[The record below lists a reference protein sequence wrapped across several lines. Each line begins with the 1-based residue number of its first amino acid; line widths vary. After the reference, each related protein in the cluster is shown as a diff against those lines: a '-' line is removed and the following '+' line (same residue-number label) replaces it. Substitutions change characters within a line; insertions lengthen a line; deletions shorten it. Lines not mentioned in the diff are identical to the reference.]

1 MPRLAVAQIRPSK
14 GEYAANLQKIGG
26 VLAQIAKLDPPV
38 DLVIFPE
45 TVTSGYFVEGGVRDV
60 AVTAGTLFRDLTLE
74 HEAAAAPP
82 IDVAVGFYEVFQNHF
97 YNSCLYASLG
107 NASPGN
113 ASPGNASLGHA
124 SPGNA
129 SSGNASL
136 GHASLSHAS
145 LGHASPG
152 IKHVHRKVF
161 LPTYG
166 VFDEERFVERGR
178 DIQAFDTRFG
188 RVAILICEDA
198 WHSITGTIVALQ
210 GAQLVIVPSASPAR
224 GTGMDEEGTR
234 LPASVV
240 RWERILKGIADE
252 HGVWVAFASLVG
264 FEGGKGF
271 PGGSVLVSPG
281 GEIVLRGPLF
291 EEAVLTY
298 DLDFEELTRARAE
311 SPLLADL
318 EVNLPHLIKNLG
330 TREGGRGTGKRKAI
344 KFDAATN
351 GSHPSPV
358 PRPPSPIHIIGRG
371 VEEGDPLAIDTDLA
385 RRWLVSFLKDEVVRR
400 RGFTKG
406 IVGLSGGVDSSLT
419 AFLAVEALGKE
430 NVIAVRMPY
439 KTSSPESLEHAQLVI
454 DRLGIEALT
463 IDISAAVD
471 GYLSQV
477 ETNGAADPT
486 RRGNVMAR
494 ERMIVLFDLSAKYKA
509 LPIGTSNKSERLLG
523 YFTWHADDTPPVNP
537 LGDLFKT
544 QVRALARHVGVPD
557 VILRKPPTPDLIPG
571 QTTEGDYGISYD
583 KVDRILY
590 YLIRGMRPDD
600 IVARGFTR
608 EEVDKVERRLEST
621 HWKRRLP
628 TVAVMSQTAIGE
640 FYLRPVDY

>member
-1 MPRLAVAQIRPSK
+1 MPRIAIAQLRPKK
-14 GEYAANLQKIGG
+14 GDYAANLQKIGG
-26 VLAQIAKLDPPV
+26 VLAQVAKLEPAP

-45 TVTSGYFVEGGVRDV
+45 TSTSGYFVEGGVRDV
-60 AVTAGTLFRDLTLE
+60 AVTAGTLFRDLQLE
-74 HEAAAAPP
+74 HEAAKAPP
-82 IDVAVGFYEVFQNHF
+82 LDVAVGFYEVFQNHF
-97 YNSCLYASLG
+97 YNSCLFASLG
-107 NASPGN
+107 NAPPGV
-113 ASPGNASLGHA
+113 
-124 SPGNA
+124 
-129 SSGNASL
+129 
-136 GHASLSHAS
+136 
-145 LGHASPG
+145 
-152 IKHVHRKVF
+152 KHVHRKMF

-178 DIQAFDTRFG
+178 ELRAFDTRWG
-188 RVAILICEDA
+188 RAAILICEDA
-198 WHSITGTIVALQ
+198 WHSLSGTIAALE

-224 GTGMDEEGTR
+224 GTGMDEEGVR

-240 RWERILKGIADE
+240 RWERILRGIADE
-252 HGVWVAFASLVG
+252 HGVWVVFSSLVG

-271 PGGSVLVSPG
+271 PGGSVVVSPG

-298 DLDFEELTRARAE
+298 DVDFAEITRARAE
-311 SPLLADL
+311 APLLGDL

-330 TREGGRGTGKRKAI
+330 KGETGRGKRKARPVE
-344 KFDAATN
+344 FDPATN
-351 GSHPSPV
+351 GASGQSAIRNPQSA
-358 PRPPSPIHIIGRG
+358 IHVVGRG
-371 VEEGDPLAIDTDLA
+371 VEEGDPLAIDTELA

-406 IVGLSGGVDSSLT
+406 IVAISGGIDSSLT
-419 AFLAVEALGKE
+419 AYLAVEALGKE
-430 NVIAVRMPY
+430 NVIGVRMPY

-454 DRLGIEALT
+454 DQLGIQSLT
-463 IDISAAVD
+463 IDITAAVD
-471 GYLSQV
+471 GYLAQV
-477 ETNGAADPT
+477 EKDGSADAT

-494 ERMIVLFDLSAKYKA
+494 ERMIVLFDLSAKHKA

-557 VILRKPPTPDLIPG
+557 VILRKPPTPDLVPG

-590 YLIRGMRPDD
+590 YLLRGMKPAEV
-600 IVARGFTR
+600 VARGFTP
-608 EEVDKVERRLEST
+608 EEVAKVAGRLEST

-628 TVAVMSQTAIGE
+628 TVAMMSQTAIGE

>member
-1 MPRLAVAQIRPSK
+1 MPRLAIAQIRPSK
-14 GEYAANLQKIGG
+14 GDYAANLQKIGG
-26 VLAQIAKLDPPV
+26 VLAQIATLDPPV

-45 TVTSGYFVEGGVRDV
+45 TATSGYFVEGGVRDV
-60 AVTAGTLFRDLTLE
+60 AVTAGTLFRDLTVE
-74 HEAAAAPP
+74 HAAAGAHPV
-82 IDVAVGFYEVFQNHF
+82 DVAVGFYEVFQNHF

-107 NASPGN
+107 NVSPDNASSRN
-113 ASPGNASLGHA
+113 ASPE
-124 SPGNA
+124 NA
-129 SSGNASL
+129 SSRIL
-136 GHASLSHAS
+136 
-145 LGHASPG
+145 
-152 IKHVHRKVF
+152 HVHRKVF

-178 DIQAFDTRFG
+178 EIQAFDTRFG

-198 WHSITGTIVALQ
+198 WHSITGTIAALQ

-271 PGGSVLVSPG
+271 PGGSVIVSPG

-298 DLDFEELTRARAE
+298 DVDFEELTRARAE
-311 SPLLADL
+311 APLLADL

-330 TREGGRGTGKRKAI
+330 KEERGKGKGKARAPQ
-344 KFDAATN
+344 FDPATN
-351 GSHPSPV
+351 GSQVSPFPIPV
-358 PRPPSPIHIIGRG
+358 SPIHVFGKG
-371 VEEGDPLAIDTDLA
+371 VEEGDPLAIDPDLA
-385 RRWLVSFLKDEVVRR
+385 RRWLTSFLKDEVVRR
-400 RGFTKG
+400 RGFTKA

-439 KTSSPESLEHAQLVI
+439 KTSSPESLQHAQLVI
-454 DRLGIEALT
+454 DQLGIAALT
-463 IDISAAVD
+463 IDITAAVD

-477 ETNGAADPT
+477 QENGDADPT

-494 ERMIVLFDLSAKYKA
+494 ERMIVLFDLSAKHKA

-557 VILRKPPTPDLIPG
+557 VILRKPPTPDLVPG

-590 YLIRGMRPDD
+590 YLIRGMKPDD

-608 EEVDKVERRLEST
+608 EEVEKVARRLDST